1 MSEGLNFT
9 NNLARACFIVGVP
22 YRNMSDSSVILKMEQ
37 LDRCERN
44 YNKKNNMLSGKEWY
58 K

>member
-22 YRNMSDSSVILKMEQ
+22 YKNLSDSSVSLKMDQ
-37 LDRCERN
+37 LDRFER
-44 YNKKNNMLSGKEWY
+44 K
-58 K
+58 